1 MKFQITYLENGERE
15 KRKYRIKF
23 SISSFYRH
31 NYLNLIAG
39 AGIRKISILQGKA
52 AHRSNR

>member
-1 MKFQITYLENGERE
+1 MNDEK
-15 KRKYRIKF
+15 KRKYRIKC

-39 AGIRKISILQGKA
+39 AEIRKISILPGKA

>member
-1 MKFQITYLENGERE
+1 MKFQITYLENER
-15 KRKYRIKF
+15 RKF
-23 SISSFYRH
+23 STLSFYRH

-39 AGIRKISILQGKA
+39 AEIRKISILPGKA